1 MPHVKANGVEL
12 FYELFG
18 DSSKPTFVMTHGLG
32 GHGRGYENQIE
43 ALSAEF
49 QLMLWDMRGF
59 GQSERVPVTE
69 GAYSRWTLAKDLS
82 ELLKATGI
90 NQAHIHGHSLGGLV
104 SQQFAIDYP
113 DQTLSLV
120 IQDTSAEIKAEYL
133 GGWDGMLKTVR
144 EQGIGALP
152 FDPQRSWGDPYIE
165 SNLEDIRAFTTATAE
180 RNAPEVYAEG
190 VRISGP
196 ELSENPVA
204 PQLGQIACPVLVI
217 CGDQDRL
224 TPPGG
229 SVRIHRAIPQSKLV
243 ILPGSGHF
251 PNIETTDAFNQALL
265 EFLREASSE

>member
-12 FYELFG
+12 FYEMFG

-133 GGWDGMLKTVR
+133 SGWDGMLKTVW

-180 RNAPEVYAEG
+180 RNTPEVYAEG

-196 ELSENPVA
+196 ELSQHPVSA
-204 PQLGQIACPVLVI
+204 QLGEIKCPVLVI

-243 ILPGSGHF
+243 ILPGAGHF
-251 PNIETTDAFNQALL
+251 PNIETTDAFNSALL
-265 EFLREASSE
+265 EFLREASSD